1 MGSRDLNIQ
10 LIKKKSHAHYSCVVH
25 DGDTALQEITE
36 SFMKLKATHYLT
48 KESGKKE
55 LWVS

>member
-1 MGSRDLNIQ
+1 MGSRDLNVE
-10 LIKKKSHAHYSCVVH
+10 LIKKNLMHITSVVH
-25 DGDTALQEITE
+25 DGDTTLQELTE

-48 KESGKKE
+48 KETGKKE